1 MALDFSGQNLRG
13 RNFKGRQDLA
23 GANFSY
29 ADIRGANFTNVNLT
43 GANFRHIKAGLQ
55 QPWKITYLALI
66 SSLFLVLSGFFSYLT
81 YYFLPLIFN
90 AFSLEKQ
97 ITGCTTLILLIA
109 FFLSTILQGVGAGLE
124 AFAFAFTGAVA
135 VAAFAKGGTVAAFT
149 GAAVG
154 GLTVAVVVIV
164 AVAFA
169 GVVAAFTETV
179 AATGAIFII
188 AALASAVAV
197 SFAKPT
203 SGKIIVI
210 VIISGALALAFAVTL
225 FSIYIGWR
233 AMKGDEKY
241 ALIRNIAVGFA
252 AIEGTSFCGANLTNA
267 DFTAATL
274 KSTDFRNTIL
284 SNTCWHQAKMLD
296 RVRPGLTYLQD
307 SQVRQLLVTGQG
319 QDKNFYREN
328 LRGINLQKA
337 NLADASFIGADLSE
351 ANLQDA
357 DLSRANLKQTQ
368 LDGTDLTGAT
378 LTGAFIE
385 DWGITNTTKLH
396 GVRCEYVFMRLP
408 TKEDPDPLR
417 KPDNKQEVF
426 VDGDFANFI
435 KPIFDTLDLY
445 HNQGVDPRA
454 VAIAFKNLAENH
466 PEAELE
472 IVAMEKRGDDKI
484 LLRAKTAV
492 GSDKSQLSAE
502 YFDDYNQLKALS
514 QSQQLLLVEKDKRI
528 ISLENMVD
536 TALKQ
541 PKFYTQGDTNMSD
554 ISGINIEGSSN
565 VSGIAGNSSI
575 ANLGTISGNVSIA
588 LNELPDATDA
598 EKPGIKELL
607 SQLQDAIVQST
618 YLSEE
623 DKAEAL
629 EQVNAL
635 AEAGKNPQE
644 STKQK
649 TAKTAITMLKGI
661 FTGLPAVAS
670 LVEATNKLLPAI
682 SKLFGLG

>member
-29 ADIRGANFTNVNLT
+29 ADIRGANFTNANLT
-43 GANFRHIKAGLQ
+43 GANFSHVKAGLQ
-55 QPWKITYLALI
+55 RRWTIGAVLVTALLVLSALSKSVIVALLIASLVVISVAMVASRYNWAVALTANLVLTIAGSIAFVLALI
-66 SSLFLVLSGFFSYLT
+66 ISAIVTGSISIFDVVFAGGVPVVLVFLGFIYL
-81 YYFLPLIFN
+81 
-90 AFSLEKQ
+90 
-97 ITGCTTLILLIA
+97 
-109 FFLSTILQGVGAGLE
+109 
-124 AFAFAFTGAVA
+124 
-135 VAAFAKGGTVAAFT
+135 
-149 GAAVG
+149 
-154 GLTVAVVVIV
+154 AVV
-164 AVAFA
+164 
-169 GVVAAFTETV
+169 GSR
-179 AATGAIFII
+179 GAIIST
-188 AALASAVAV
+188 ARARVEA
-197 SFAKPT
+197 
-203 SGKIIVI
+203 GIVP
-210 VIISGALALAFAVTL
+210 
-225 FSIYIGWR
+225 FSIAI
-233 AMKGDEKY
+233 ADECLKT
-241 ALIRNIAVGFA
+241 
-252 AIEGTSFCGANLTNA
+252 AITNTGGTSFRKADLTNA
-267 DFTAATL
+267 NFTAATL
-274 KSTDFRNTIL
+274 KNTNFGYANVT
-284 SNTCWHQAKMLD
+284 NTCWFQAKRLD
-296 RVRPGLTYLQD
+296 RARVSATYLEKP
-307 SQVRQLLVTGQG
+307 QVRKLVITGQG
-319 QDKNFYREN
+319 QDNNFDRQN
-328 LRGINLQKA
+328 LRGINLQAA

-357 DLSRANLKQTQ
+357 DLSRAKLKQTQ
-368 LDGTDLTGAT
+368 LDATDLTSAT

-396 GVRCEYVFMRLP
+396 GVRCEYIFMRLP

-426 VDGDFANFI
+426 ADGDFANFI
-435 KPIFDTLDLY
+435 QPIFDTLDLY

-484 LLRAKTAV
+484 LLRAKTAA

-541 PKFYTQGDTNMSD
+541 PKFYTKGDTNMSD
-554 ISGINIEGSSN
+554 ISGINIQGSSN
-565 VSGIAGNSSI
+565 VSGIAGNNSI

-588 LNELPDATDA
+588 LNQLPDATDA

-607 SQLQDAIVQST
+607 SQLQDAIIQST

-623 DKAEAL
+623 DKTEAL
-629 EQVNAL
+629 EQVNTL

-661 FTGLPAVAS
+661 FTGLPTVAS

>member
-29 ADIRGANFTNVNLT
+29 ADIRGANFTNANLT
-43 GANFRHIKAGLQ
+43 GANFSHAQRGLQ
-55 QPWKITYLALI
+55 RRWAI
-66 SSLFLVLSGFFSYLT
+66 FLVLVSWLLSGISELLWAFNGYLV
-81 YYFLPLIFN
+81 LSIFDK
-90 AFSLEKQ
+90 FTKYQ
-97 ITGCTTLILLIA
+97 IVGWTTLFVLIV
-109 FFLSTILQGVGAGLE
+109 FFFVTIRQGIVAGLRAVSVSVFFAVTV
-124 AFAFAFTGAVA
+124 AFAFAFARAFAFIFAFDGAVA
-135 VAAFAKGGTVAAFT
+135 VAISFAGTFAGAFAVSLGG
-149 GAAVG
+149 
-154 GLTVAVVVIV
+154 
-164 AVAFA
+164 AFA
-169 GVVAAFTETV
+169 VFFAF
-179 AATGAIFII
+179 AF
-188 AALASAVAV
+188 AVFLAV
-197 SFAKPT
+197 SFAV
-203 SGKIIVI
+203 SFAGAF
-210 VIISGALALAFAVTL
+210 ALAGAFAVAGTL
-225 FSIYIGWR
+225 FSIYIGRR
-233 AMKGDEKY
+233 AMKEDEKY
-241 ALIRNIAVGFA
+241 SLIRNLAVNFA
-252 AIEGTSFCGANLTNA
+252 ATGGTSFRGANLTNA
-267 DFTAATL
+267 DFTKATL
-274 KSTDFRNTIL
+274 KSTDFRKTIL
-284 SNTCWHQAKMLD
+284 TNTCWHQTKMLD
-296 RVRPGLTYLQD
+296 RVRPGSTYLEKLQI
-307 SQVRQLLVTGQG
+307 RELLVTGQG
-319 QDKNFYREN
+319 QDKNFNREN

-357 DLSRANLKQTQ
+357 DLSRAKLKQTQ

-378 LTGAFIE
+378 LTGAYIE

-396 GVRCEYVFMRLP
+396 GVRCEYIFMRLP
-408 TKEDPDPLR
+408 TKKDPDPLR

-426 VDGDFANFI
+426 ADGDFADFI

-454 VAIAFKNLAENH
+454 VAIAFKNLAEKH

-484 LLRAKTAV
+484 LLRAKTAA

-554 ISGINIEGSSN
+554 ISGINIQGSSN
-565 VSGIAGNSSI
+565 VSGIAGNNSI
-575 ANLGTISGNVSIA
+575 ANLGSISGNVSIA
-588 LNELPDATDA
+588 LNQLPDATDA

-629 EQVNAL
+629 EQVNTL

-670 LVEATNKLLPAI
+670 LVEAGNKLLPAI
-682 SKLFGLG
+682 AKLFGLG